1 MASAATNR
9 FYLAPLFRRVP
20 ERFESICR
28 IVRYL
33 SEQERMQH
41 CSLTRLRVIALAI
54 LMLAFT
60 AATSTPPAWSQ
71 SDEVR
76 TIPQRS
82 LPTPSTVSPEM
93 QKAIAPS
100 WTGDTGTQVVTRQQ
114 WKASIEEDDERE
126 AKRVD
131 PLLQQFHVT
140 LAHQTIAGVQVYV
153 VKPAQIA
160 PENRDRLLVHVHG
173 GGYVSFAGRA
183 ATPEAIL
190 MAHYG
195 QIEVISVDYRMP
207 PDFPF
212 PAAVDDA
219 VAVWKAVIHSH
230 GPSRVG
236 LFGTSAGGGLT
247 LATVLRLK
255 ELRLPL
261 PGALM
266 AGTPWT
272 DLTQT
277 GDSYFTNEFVDNVL
291 GSYRGG
297 LEADAKLYAGTH
309 DLKEALL
316 SPIYGDVSGF
326 PPTLL
331 LSGTRDLF
339 LSNTV
344 RMHQKLLQSGVR
356 AELLVFEGQA
366 HAQYLIVDDA
376 PESATAWREVSRF
389 FNQNLGK

>member
-1 MASAATNR
+1 
-9 FYLAPLFRRVP
+9 
-20 ERFESICR
+20 
-28 IVRYL
+28 
-33 SEQERMQH
+33 MQN
-41 CSLTRLRVIALAI
+41 
-54 LMLAFT
+54 
-60 AATSTPPAWSQ
+60 
-71 SDEVR
+71 
-76 TIPQRS
+76 
-82 LPTPSTVSPEM
+82 
-93 QKAIAPS
+93 AIAPA
-100 WTGDTGTQVVTRQQ
+100 WTGDTSATVMTTEQ
-114 WKASIEEDDERE
+114 WKAAVHDDDERE

-131 PLLQQFHVT
+131 PLLQKFHVT
-140 LAHQTIAGVQVYV
+140 LEQQTIAGVPVYK
-153 VKPAQIA
+153 VKPANVA

-173 GGYVSFAGRA
+173 GGYVSFAGKA

-190 MAHYG
+190 MAYYG

-212 PAAVDDA
+212 PAAVEDA

-230 GPSRVG
+230 KPSRVG

-255 ELRLPL
+255 QLGLPL

-277 GDSYFTNEFVDNVL
+277 GDSYFANEFVDNVL

-297 LEADAKLYAGTH
+297 LEAAAKLYAGAH
-309 DLKEALL
+309 DLKEPLL
-316 SPIYGDVSGF
+316 SPIYGDVSSF

-344 RMHQKLLQSGVR
+344 RMQQKLLQSGAR
-356 AELLVFEGQA
+356 ADLIVFEGQS
-366 HAQYLIVDDA
+366 HAQYLIVTDA
-376 PESATAWREVSRF
+376 PESAAAWREVSSF
-389 FNQNLGK
+389 FNQNLGR

>member
-1 MASAATNR
+1 MEHPSCLRWLALVFVSSAIAVN
-9 FYLAPLFRRVP
+9 ANN
-20 ERFESICR
+20 
-28 IVRYL
+28 L
-33 SEQERMQH
+33 S
-41 CSLTRLRVIALAI
+41 S
-54 LMLAFT
+54 
-60 AATSTPPAWSQ
+60 AWGQ
-71 SDEVR
+71 NEPVR
-76 TIPQRS
+76 TVPQRT
-82 LPTPSTVSPEM
+82 LPTPSTVSPEL
-93 QKAIAPS
+93 QKAVAPA
-100 WTGDTGTQVVTRQQ
+100 WTGDTKTQVLTNEQ
-114 WKASIEEDDERE
+114 WKASIREDNEGE
-126 AKRVD
+126 AKRADELV
-131 PLLQQFHVT
+131 QRFHVT
-140 LAHQTIAGVQVYV
+140 LEQKTIGGVPVYV
-153 VKPAQIA
+153 VKPGTIA
-160 PENRDRLLVHVHG
+160 PGNRGRLLVHVHG
-173 GGYVSFAGRA
+173 GGYVVFAGRA

-219 VAVWKAVIHSH
+219 VAVWKAVIQTHA
-230 GPSRVG
+230 PNRVG

-255 ELRLPL
+255 QLGLPL

-272 DLTQT
+272 DLTET
-277 GDSYFTNEFVDNVL
+277 GDSYFVNEFVDNVL

-297 LEADAKLYAGTH
+297 LEADAKLYAGKH
-309 DLKEALL
+309 DLKEPLI

-344 RMHQKLLQSGVR
+344 RMHQKLLKAGVH
-356 AELLVFEGQA
+356 ADLMVFEAQS
-366 HAQYLIVDDA
+366 HAQYLIVPNA
-376 PESATAWREVSRF
+376 PESADAWGEVAKF
-389 FNQNLGK
+389 FDRNLGR

>member
-1 MASAATNR
+1 MEHS
-9 FYLAPLFRRVP
+9 
-20 ERFESICR
+20 
-28 IVRYL
+28 
-33 SEQERMQH
+33 
-41 CSLTRLRVIALAI
+41 SLPRLRVVSLTT
-54 LMLAFT
+54 LTLAF
-60 AATSTPPAWSQ
+60 AASIPSAWSQ
-71 SDEVR
+71 SDTVR
-76 TIPQRS
+76 TIPQRT
-82 LPTPSTVSPEM
+82 LPTPSTVSPAM
-93 QKAIAPS
+93 QKAIAPA
-100 WTGDTGTQVVTRQQ
+100 WTDDTATVILTTQQ
-114 WKASIEEDDERE
+114 WKASAQEVDALE

-140 LAHQTIAGVQVYV
+140 LQHLTIAGVPVFV
-153 VKPAQIA
+153 LKPAKIA
-160 PENRDRLLVHVHG
+160 PENRDRLLLHVHG
-173 GGYVSFAGRA
+173 GGYVFFAGKA

-195 QIEVISVDYRMP
+195 EIEVISVDYRMP

-219 VAVWKAVIHSH
+219 VAVWKAVIQSH
-230 GPSRVG
+230 APSRVG

-255 ELRLPL
+255 ELGLPL

-277 GDSYFTNEFVDNVL
+277 GDTYFTNEFVDNVL

-297 LEADAKLYAGTH
+297 LEAGAKLYAGAH
-309 DLKEALL
+309 DLKEPLL

-356 AELLVFEGQA
+356 AELLVFEGQS
-366 HAQYLIVDDA
+366 HAQYLLVPDA
-376 PESATAWREVSRF
+376 PESATAWREVSNF
-389 FNQNLGK
+389 FAQTLSK

>member
-1 MASAATNR
+1 MEYSFLKRSRAVGLTT
-9 FYLAPLFRRVP
+9 LALVF
-20 ERFESICR
+20 
-28 IVRYL
+28 
-33 SEQERMQH
+33 
-41 CSLTRLRVIALAI
+41 
-54 LMLAFT
+54 
-60 AATSTPPAWSQ
+60 AATSTPFALGQ
-71 SDEVR
+71 SDKER
-76 TIPQRS
+76 TIPQRT

-93 QKAIAPS
+93 QKAVAAP
-100 WTGDTGTQVVTRQQ
+100 WTGDTSAQVKTRQQ
-114 WKASIEEDDERE
+114 WKASIAEDDAKE
-126 AKRVD
+126 AKRVG
-131 PLLQQFHVT
+131 PLLQKFHVT
-140 LAHQTIAGVQVYV
+140 LEHQTIAGVPVYV

-173 GGYVSFAGRA
+173 GGYVVFAGRA

-219 VAVWKAVIHSH
+219 VAVWKAVIQSH
-230 GPSRVG
+230 APNRVG

-277 GDSYFTNEFVDNVL
+277 GDTYFANEFVDNVL

-309 DLKEALL
+309 DLKEPLL

-326 PPTLL
+326 PPTVL

-339 LSNTV
+339 LSDTV

-356 AELLVFEGQA
+356 AELLVFEAQS
-366 HAQYLIVDDA
+366 HAQYLIVTDS
-376 PESATAWREVSRF
+376 PESATAWRQVSSF
-389 FNQNLGK
+389 FERYLGK

>member
-1 MASAATNR
+1 MEY
-9 FYLAPLFRRVP
+9 F
-20 ERFESICR
+20 
-28 IVRYL
+28 
-33 SEQERMQH
+33 
-41 CSLTRLRVIALAI
+41 SLTRVRAIALAA
-54 LMLAFT
+54 LTLVFT
-60 AATSTPPAWSQ
+60 APCACGQGNP
-71 SDEVR
+71 VR
-76 TIPQRS
+76 TVPQRS

-100 WTGDTGTQVVTRQQ
+100 WDGDTSTHVMTTQQ
-114 WKASIEEDDERE
+114 WKASIQKDTETE

-140 LAHQTIAGVQVYV
+140 IEPQTIAGVPVFV

-173 GGYVSFAGRA
+173 GGYVVFGGRA
-183 ATPEAIL
+183 ATTEAIV

-207 PDFPF
+207 PDYPF

-219 VAVWKAVIHSH
+219 VAVWKAVIQTH

-255 ELRLPL
+255 ELKLPL

-277 GDSYFTNEFVDNVL
+277 GDSYFVNEYVDNVL
-291 GSYRGG
+291 GSYCGG

-309 DLKEALL
+309 DLKEPLL

-344 RMHQKLLQSGVR
+344 RMHQKLLQSKVR
-356 AELLVFEGQA
+356 AELLVFEGQS
-366 HAQYLIVDDA
+366 HAQYLIVPKA
-376 PESATAWREVSRF
+376 PESAAAWSEVSSF
-389 FNQNLGK
+389 FQQNLGK

>member
-1 MASAATNR
+1 MEHS
-9 FYLAPLFRRVP
+9 
-20 ERFESICR
+20 
-28 IVRYL
+28 
-33 SEQERMQH
+33 
-41 CSLTRLRVIALAI
+41 SLTRLRVVALA
-54 LMLAFT
+54 MLTLA
-60 AATSTPPAWSQ
+60 SGTPSAWSQ
-71 SDEVR
+71 SAEVR
-76 TIPQRS
+76 TIPERT

-93 QKAIAPS
+93 QKAIAAP
-100 WTGDTGTQVVTRQQ
+100 WTGDTGTRVMSRQQ
-114 WKASIEEDDERE
+114 WKASIQKDDERE

-131 PLLQQFHVT
+131 PLLQQLHVT
-140 LAHQTIAGVQVYV
+140 LTHQTIAGVPVYV
-153 VKPAQIA
+153 VKPARIA

-195 QIEVISVDYRMP
+195 EIEVISVDYRMP

-219 VAVWKAVIHSH
+219 VAVWKAVLQSH
-230 GPSRVG
+230 APSSVG

-255 ELRLPL
+255 ELKVPL

-277 GDSYFTNEFVDNVL
+277 GDTYFANEFVDNVL

-297 LEADAKLYAGTH
+297 LDGDAKLYAGTH
-309 DLKEALL
+309 DLKEPLL

-326 PPTLL
+326 PSTLL

-344 RMHQKLLQSGVR
+344 RMHQKLLQSKVR

-366 HAQYLIVDDA
+366 HAHYLIADDA
-376 PESATAWREVSRF
+376 PESATAWREVSSF
-389 FNQNLGK
+389 FRQNLSR

>member
-1 MASAATNR
+1 
-9 FYLAPLFRRVP
+9 
-20 ERFESICR
+20 
-28 IVRYL
+28 
-33 SEQERMQH
+33 
-41 CSLTRLRVIALAI
+41 
-54 LMLAFT
+54 
-60 AATSTPPAWSQ
+60 
-71 SDEVR
+71 
-76 TIPQRS
+76 
-82 LPTPSTVSPEM
+82 M
-93 QKAIAPS
+93 QKAIAPA
-100 WTGDTGTQVVTRQQ
+100 WTDDTATVILTTQQ
-114 WKASIEEDDERE
+114 WKASAQEVDALE

-140 LAHQTIAGVQVYV
+140 LQHLTIAGVPVFV
-153 VKPAQIA
+153 LKPAKIA
-160 PENRDRLLVHVHG
+160 PENRDRLLLHVHG
-173 GGYVSFAGRA
+173 GGYVFFAGKA

-195 QIEVISVDYRMP
+195 EIEVISVDYRMP

-219 VAVWKAVIHSH
+219 VAVWKAVIQSH
-230 GPSRVG
+230 APSRVG

-255 ELRLPL
+255 ELGLPL

-277 GDSYFTNEFVDNVL
+277 GDTYFTNEFVDNVL

-297 LEADAKLYAGTH
+297 LEAGAKLYAGAH
-309 DLKEALL
+309 DLKEPLL

-356 AELLVFEGQA
+356 AELLVFEGQS
-366 HAQYLIVDDA
+366 HAQYLLVPDA
-376 PESATAWREVSRF
+376 PESATAWREVSNF
-389 FNQNLGK
+389 FAQTLSK

>member
-1 MASAATNR
+1 
-9 FYLAPLFRRVP
+9 
-20 ERFESICR
+20 
-28 IVRYL
+28 
-33 SEQERMQH
+33 
-41 CSLTRLRVIALAI
+41 
-54 LMLAFT
+54 
-60 AATSTPPAWSQ
+60 
-71 SDEVR
+71 
-76 TIPQRS
+76 
-82 LPTPSTVSPEM
+82 M
-93 QKAIAPS
+93 QKAIDPAWS
-100 WTGDTGTQVVTRQQ
+100 GDTGTVVMTKEQ
-114 WKASIEEDDERE
+114 WKASLHEGDEIE

-131 PLLQQFHVT
+131 PLLQKFHVT
-140 LAHQTIAGVQVYV
+140 LEQLTIAGVPVYK
-153 VKPAQIA
+153 VKPATIA
-160 PENRDRLLVHVHG
+160 SENRDRLLLHVHG
-173 GGYVSFAGRA
+173 GGYVSFAGKA

-190 MAHYG
+190 MAYYG

-219 VAVWKAVIHSH
+219 VAVWKAILQSH
-230 GPSRVG
+230 APSQIG

-247 LATVLRLK
+247 LATVVRLK
-255 ELRLPL
+255 QLGLPL

-291 GSYRGG
+291 GSYRGS
-297 LEADAKLYAGTH
+297 LEAAAKLYAGTH
-309 DLKEALL
+309 DLKEPLL
-316 SPIYGDVSGF
+316 SPIYGDVSSF

-356 AELLVFEGQA
+356 AELIVFEGQS
-366 HAQYLIVDDA
+366 HAPYLIVTDA
-376 PESATAWREVSRF
+376 PESATAWRQVSAF
-389 FNQNLGK
+389 FDRNLGK